1 MGVWLA
7 KVAAL
12 APSGWESFGNVAT
25 RFTRALAGGLAE
37 RGSRKH
43 GLCVDRSVRHE
54 RPNCRLA
61 PSADTKRPLIAAQ
74 NGAGSS
80 LKPAISTP
88 ITVLTTTLSTLG
100 T

>member
-43 GLCVDRSVRHE
+43 GLCVDRSVRH
-54 RPNCRLA
+54 
-61 PSADTKRPLIAAQ
+61 
-74 NGAGSS
+74 GA
-80 LKPAISTP
+80 
-88 ITVLTTTLSTLG
+88 
-100 T
+100 